1 MPLGNG
7 DVLSFGKY
15 VIFPV
20 ALKGENFLIA
30 RPEAHGEDKVYSDF
44 ATLEGKINRN
54 KGTHFFPPAKCMVAL
69 MVGYAY
75 LLIATL

>member
-1 MPLGNG
+1 MPLSNG
-7 DVLSFGKY
+7 GVLSFGKY

-44 ATLEGKINRN
+44 ATLDASFG
-54 KGTHFFPPAKCMVAL
+54 
-69 MVGYAY
+69 VGQLY
-75 LLIATL
+75 